1 MPTRTSRSA
10 PTTPRCR
17 QARRPARRTQ
27 GASKEAGLHAFA
39 EALRLNP
46 HSAIAMIEVANGIVM
61 LEGDKRASEA
71 DRLYAAA
78 AACEAIDAVE
88 RLEVELA
95 RAELED

>member
-1 MPTRTSRSA
+1 MIDKLGSLLG
-10 PTTPRCR
+10 
-17 QARRPARRTQ
+17 RTQ

-46 HSAIAMIEVANGIVM
+46 HSAIAMIETANGIVM
-61 LEGDKRASEA
+61 LEGDKRAQEA

-78 AACEAIDAVE
+78 AACEPIDAVE

-95 RAELED
+95 RSELDE